1 MLSFFPRGRV
11 FLAVPPADMRCSID
25 GLAGLVR
32 SGLGEDP
39 LSGDLFAFTNRRRDR
54 IKILLWDRSGFWVL
68 YKRLEKGT
76 FAWPTTE
83 EGPNRA
89 VLSLEELSLLLEGIE
104 LSSLRRRKW
113 YSRKAA

>member
-1 MLSFFPRGRV
+1 MLSFLSRGRV
-11 FLAVPPADMRCSID
+11 FLAVLPADMRRSID
-25 GLAGLVR
+25 GLSGLVR

-76 FAWPTTE
+76 FAWPDRDD
-83 EGPNRA
+83 GANRA
-89 VLSLEELSLLLEGIE
+89 MLSLEELALLLQGIE
-104 LSSLRRRKW
+104 LTGLRRRRW
-113 YSRKAA
+113 YSGKAA

>member
-1 MLSFFPRGRV
+1 MLSFLSRGRV
-11 FLAVPPADMRCSID
+11 FLAVLPADMRRSID
-25 GLAGLVR
+25 GLSGLVR

-76 FAWPTTE
+76 FAWPGAD
-83 EGPNRA
+83 EGGNRV

-104 LSSLRRRKW
+104 LSGIRRRKW
-113 YSRKAA
+113 YSSKVA